1 MYTPNEIAEK
11 KFDKVMLWGY
21 DMNAVDS
28 FIESVSAD
36 YSQLYKENIT
46 LKSKMKVLVSKIEE
60 YRAVDESM
68 REALLNARTRAE
80 EMTKNAELA
89 AANLR
94 AEAEAKA
101 SARLSEIEAEM
112 SSRRAEAEAKLN
124 ADIAA
129 LKERIALEEMR
140 LEEAKTK
147 AQAFIDKTIA
157 LYSKELDSI
166 TSMRSDEFNYEV
178 KSCDAPA
185 KEIVEDTPAMAEV
198 NQETEPPVREG
209 GEDILPDTVAL
220 PDLPPVPASAMPT
233 MHGYQPKTT
242 VYESDSSGS
251 ASEQPRRRIEEVVAE
266 RRAANAQQPGS
277 VDDGEETIVLSPKP
291 KFEFNNLQFGEKYSP
306 TEN

>member
-36 YSQLYKENIT
+36 YAQLYKENIT

-68 REALLNARTRAE
+68 REALLNARTRAD

-94 AEAEAKA
+94 ADAEAKA
-101 SARLSEIEAEM
+101 SARLSEIEAEVN
-112 SSRRAEAEAKLN
+112 SRRAEAEAKLN

-129 LKERIALEEMR
+129 LKERIAAEEMR

-157 LYSKELDSI
+157 LYSKELDSV
-166 TSMRSDEFNYEV
+166 TALRSEEFNYEV
-178 KSCDAPA
+178 KSYSAPEKEVTMETPAPA
-185 KEIVEDTPAMAEV
+185 TTEVSAPADE
-198 NQETEPPVREG
+198 N

-220 PDLPPVPASAMPT
+220 PDLPPVPASAMPSVR
-233 MHGYQPKTT
+233 GYQPKTT
-242 VYESDSSGS
+242 VYESDSSNS
-251 ASEQPRRRIEEVVAE
+251 SVVE
-266 RRAANAQQPGS
+266 RPVANAQQQES
-277 VDDGEETIVLSPKP
+277 EDDGEETIVLSPKP
-291 KFEFNNLQFGEKYSP
+291 KTEYNNSQFSEKYSP